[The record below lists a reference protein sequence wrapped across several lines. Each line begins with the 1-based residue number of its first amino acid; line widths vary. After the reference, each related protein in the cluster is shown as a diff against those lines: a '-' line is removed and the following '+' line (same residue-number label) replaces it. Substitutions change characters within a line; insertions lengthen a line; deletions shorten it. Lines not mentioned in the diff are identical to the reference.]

1 MGEIPYKQISSS
13 PRSSRTQG
21 SKHTQRSRM
30 KELVTTMAEISQVE
44 TKRMIQ
50 RIKSKQT
57 NNKQNPK
64 SGYLRKSTR

>member
-1 MGEIPYKQISSS
+1 
-13 PRSSRTQG
+13 
-21 SKHTQRSRM
+21 M